1 MMEHGEEGQG
11 AVGDDIRREYH
22 GDNPYSFSGKQ
33 HVYRN
38 YPRLPRETIDQA
50 LLKSETYTK
59 FKPYRKPTNFS
70 PIYVK
75 QLRHLWQADLAFFRH
90 AKIKK
95 ANAPYQYLLVIIDCW
110 SRAIWLEPLISK
122 ECTEVVGKFKKI
134 LSTTTHPKRIQSDQG
149 GEFKCAELN
158 KFFKE
163 RNIFQYFSYSS
174 RKSAFVERVILSV
187 KSILYKLMHFHQTNN
202 WTRLIP
208 QVLKIYMNRRHSS
221 IKMTPNQA
229 ELEENQ
235 AKLFRVHQI
244 KYGKTKREEPK
255 YKVGDTVR
263 VNIQNDREMRG
274 WKQKWSDDIFTI
286 REILT
291 NLPVVRYVLTD
302 PRDGDPIRGNWF
314 TDEITP
320 ASHL

>member
-1 MMEHGEEGQG
+1 MMEHGV
-11 AVGDDIRREYH
+11 VGDDDIRREYH

-38 YPRLPRETIDQA
+38 YPRLPRATIDQA

-59 FKPYRKPTNFS
+59 FKPYRKPKNFS

-90 AKIKK
+90 AKIRQ
-95 ANAPYQYLLVIIDCW
+95 ANAPYQYLLVVIDCW

-122 ECTEVVGKFKKI
+122 KCTEIVKKFKKI
-134 LSTTTHPKRIQSDQG
+134 LSSTTHPNRIQSDQG
-149 GEFKCAELN
+149 GEFKCAQLDR
-158 KFFKE
+158 FFKT
-163 RNIFQYFSYSS
+163 RQIFQYYSYSS
-174 RKSAFVERVILSV
+174 RKCAFVERVILTV
-187 KSILYKLMHFHQTNN
+187 KSILYKLMHFHRTDN
-202 WTRLIP
+202 WTQLIP

-235 AKLFRVHQI
+235 AKLFRLHQI
-244 KYGKTKREEPK
+244 KYGKVEREAESK
-255 YKVGDTVR
+255 YEVGDTVR
-263 VNIQNDREMRG
+263 VAIQYDREMRG

-302 PRDGDPIRGNWF
+302 PLDGEPVRGNWF
-314 TDEITP
+314 EDEITP
-320 ASHL
+320 ASPHP